1 MAVAVRGFVQGA
13 QCSTGAV
20 SLSWPAGTVAGDVA
34 LIHLGG
40 TAGPTSSSG
49 WTAVGHQ
56 AWYKM
61 LTAVDVASP
70 LTFAGSSHHKL
81 QVFSGASAIGRTSS
95 QSGLLTTAVGA
106 GIWVDAARSVAPV
119 ATATYRLGVEWTD
132 ANNFAQGAYFI
143 PNTDTDYDNISANSG
158 AICYSYEVL
167 PTAAPGAPTAMVPAA
182 GARVDAATALTF
194 SWRHQSPSAQTAVK
208 VTVATGGVTKW
219 LASDGTLS
227 ATEVSIT
234 TGVQSATLDA
244 GQLAAGSTY
253 LWTACTADG
262 GGAGFG
268 AFASAQTFYADA
280 APTVTSITVTSPAED
295 LSPSIAW
302 AATAGYGSIV
312 ANQVLIAP
320 AASSTPDVD
329 AVWDSG
335 VLAGTTS
342 PVVASNTTE
351 WTNGASLKAWVRVW
365 QTGSVTKLTADD
377 ATFTV
382 SWTPPAT
389 PTITATAGTPTTV
402 TASGLTAGNLVA
414 FESQVGSEGW
424 QPLGTYT
431 AATTSKSV
439 AVPLPPTGASV
450 TFRTRQGAVA
460 DGVPMQSAWAT
471 SSAITVTDATAY
483 LVDDTDRSSYL
494 AVEQDPGTDPQR
506 VIVQGI
512 ATSYG
517 LGATSAR
524 VDQAPPA
531 GQVGSFILRAD
542 SETEAATIWAWLQA
556 RTVFWFRQAPDAYG
570 AKSVQPVRVRRV
582 SKLGS
587 ERLAESSGWR
597 NLHVEWVEQPE

>member
-1 MAVAVRGFVQGA
+1 MAVDVRGFVQGA
-13 QCSTGAV
+13 RCSTGAV

-61 LTAVDVASP
+61 LTAADVASP

-95 QSGLLTTAVGA
+95 QSGLRTTAVGA
-106 GIWVDAARSVAPV
+106 GIWVDAARSVATV
-119 ATATYRLGVEWTD
+119 ATAIYRLGVEWTD

-143 PNTDTDYDNISANSG
+143 PNTDTDYEKISANSG

-167 PTAAPGAPTAMVPAA
+167 PTAAPAAPTAMVPAA

-335 VLAGTTS
+335 ALAGTTS
-342 PVVASNTTE
+342 PVSAPNTVE
-351 WTNGASLKAWVRVW
+351 WTNGASLKAWLRVW

-389 PTITATAGTPTTV
+389 PTV
-402 TASGLTAGNLVA
+402 TAVDGAPPVVTVAGLTSGHLVTVEMLAGGVWRPFTLR
-414 FESQVGSEGW
+414 
-424 QPLGTYT
+424 T
-431 AATTSKSV
+431 AAGATLEV
-439 AVPLPPTGASV
+439 DAPLAAGAVK
-450 TFRTRQGAVA
+450 FRARQGNVV
-460 DGVPMQSAWAT
+460 DGVPMQSAWAE
-471 SSAITVTDATAY
+471 SAQITVSANDRAY
-483 LVDDTDRSSYL
+483 LVDDADRSTYL
-494 AVEQDPGTDPQR
+494 AIEQHQDTDPR
-506 VIVQGI
+506 RTIVQGVS
-512 ATSYG
+512 TFYG

-524 VDQAPPA
+524 VEQTPAA
-531 GQVGSFILRAD
+531 GQAGAFSVLVG
-542 SETEAATIWAWLQA
+542 TESDASDVWAWLEA
-556 RTVFWFRQAPDAYG
+556 RDVFWFRQRPDYWGTKAVE
-570 AKSVQPVRVRRV
+570 AVRVARTSR
-582 SKLGS
+582 LGS
-587 ERLAESSGWR
+587 ERVVGSSGWR
-597 NLHVEWVEQPE
+597 RLDVEWVEQPE